1 MENYPILELLGVSID
16 GQMNFKDHVGE
27 VTKKASKQVG
37 VLLRLRNIIP
47 QSAKLKIYKTAILPL
62 LTYCHIVWHF
72 CAASDARKL
81 ERVQEKALR
90 AVYRSKTATYDTLLK
105 MVNLPTL
112 CNRRLQDVA
121 ILMYKVKQHLCPK
134 YISDLFNLKSSGYA
148 LRNADFIV
156 PRFNTVNFG
165 KHTIRYL
172 GPVPWSKLSMDVRRS
187 DTLQVFKNRIR
198 RIDLNNLI
206 NEHCTCM
213 LCDS

>member
-1 MENYPILELLGVSID
+1 MLARLR
-16 GQMNFKDHVGE
+16 
-27 VTKKASKQVG
+27 KKASIQVG

-47 QSAKLKIYKTAILPL
+47 QSAKLKNYKTAILPL

-90 AVYRSKTATYDTLLK
+90 AVYRSKTATYDTPLK
-105 MVNLPTL
+105 LANLPTL

-121 ILMYKVKQHLCPK
+121 ILMYKGKHHLCPK
-134 YISDLFNLKSSGYA
+134 FISDLFSLNSSGYA
-148 LRNADFIV
+148 LRNADQFIV

-165 KHTIRYL
+165 KHGIRYL
-172 GPVPWSKLSMDVRRS
+172 GPVLWSKLSMDVRRS
-187 DTLQVFKNRIR
+187 ETLQVFKNRIR

-206 NEHCTCM
+206 NEHCMCM